1 MDRNIHATKAQTH
14 QQVALRKES
23 VDRNSTASIMQPQA
37 TASLSA
43 RRAWI
48 EIAQSL
54 TSGANITSLS
64 ARRAWIEIAAHCRL
78 RAHRRVALR
87 KESVDRNTRTP
98 TLNGFRMWSLSARR
112 AWIEI
117 VMPFFAVLG
126 AWVAL
131 RKESVDRNFNPG
143 RAARP
148 RPVALRKESVDRNR
162 RHEDGSLRL
171 DTSLSARRA

>member
-1 MDRNIHATKAQTH
+1 MDRNRAELDKRREYN
-14 QQVALRKES
+14 VALRKES
-23 VDRNSTASIMQPQA
+23 VDRNQCFILGS
-37 TASLSA
+37 
-43 RRAWI
+43 
-48 EIAQSL
+48 
-54 TSGANITSLS
+54 
-64 ARRAWIEIAAHCRL
+64 
-78 RAHRRVALR
+78 
-87 KESVDRNTRTP
+87 
-98 TLNGFRMWSLSARR
+98 LNGWRSLSARR